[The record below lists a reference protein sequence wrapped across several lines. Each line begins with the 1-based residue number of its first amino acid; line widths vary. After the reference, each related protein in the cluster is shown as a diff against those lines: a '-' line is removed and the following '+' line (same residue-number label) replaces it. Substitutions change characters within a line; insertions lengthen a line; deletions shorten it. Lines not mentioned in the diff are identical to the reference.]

1 VWLPIRI
8 LHHGYHPEVIQR
20 RGKNERNERLFRL
33 ALLDAP
39 EDAYLLY
46 RFGDFLRRFP
56 DRRDECVSHLSHAF
70 AGLLARSADSAL
82 PPFAGEVAA
91 LLALE
96 LGLVGREDEALEV
109 IEQAVARF
117 QPTPNLHW
125 IAAGVFQRA
134 GRYEAAE
141 AHYRHCLAHQPA
153 PLVVPVQPGIHA
165 GPGLAALASTFLD
178 RGWILRARV
187 LLEAIHDRDR
197 SCELAA
203 VHLSRTLLASE
214 GFPRAL
220 EPLLRAMQAGGESGL
235 LRLEGAVLLL
245 RCGLPQFSA
254 DWARKAMATG
264 QVAEASCLTV
274 LRAADRQLAG
284 RQNSSQQPAM
294 TAGEPRNQG
303 G

>member
-1 VWLPIRI
+1 
-8 LHHGYHPEVIQR
+8 
-20 RGKNERNERLFRL
+20 
-33 ALLDAP
+33 
-39 EDAYLLY
+39 
-46 RFGDFLRRFP
+46 
-56 DRRDECVSHLSHAF
+56 
-70 AGLLARSADSAL
+70 
-82 PPFAGEVAA
+82 
-91 LLALE
+91 
-96 LGLVGREDEALEV
+96 
-109 IEQAVARF
+109 
-117 QPTPNLHW
+117 
-125 IAAGVFQRA
+125 
-134 GRYEAAE
+134 
-141 AHYRHCLAHQPA
+141 
-153 PLVVPVQPGIHA
+153 
-165 GPGLAALASTFLD
+165 LAALASTFLD

-220 EPLLRAMQAGGESGL
+220 EPWLRAMQAGGESGL
-235 LRLEGAVLLL
+235 LRLEGAVLLV

-254 DWARKAMATG
+254 AWARKAMATG